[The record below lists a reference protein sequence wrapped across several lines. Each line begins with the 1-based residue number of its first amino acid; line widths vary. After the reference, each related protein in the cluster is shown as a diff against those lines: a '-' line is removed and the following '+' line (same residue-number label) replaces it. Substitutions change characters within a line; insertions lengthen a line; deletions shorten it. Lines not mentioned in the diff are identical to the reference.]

1 VSADFYAN
9 RRTADPASRFVA
21 RLKAEQD
28 AKRAR
33 DIARAKRAA
42 EHRAKVAA
50 RKRHE
55 REMARMRRAAR
66 LKCLNAMVKLARV
79 NRALFS
85 EPERLRLERMLREMK
100 EW

>member
-85 EPERLRLERMLREMK
+85 EVERLRLERMLREMK